1 MRKVWWEER
10 AAERRLS
17 ERRVAPHSNI
27 TLSEPDLALISAS
40 GAVTPAKRGDVERE
54 HEAEEPS
61 TWRCDDGVRLGR
73 RAVVEWVGKRV
84 AAHEAAQEA
93 TPPSHGR

>member
-1 MRKVWWEER
+1 M
-10 AAERRLS
+10 S

-27 TLSEPDLALISAS
+27 TLPEPELALISAS

-61 TWRCDDGVRLGR
+61 TCRRDDGVRLRR
-73 RAVVEWVGKRV
+73 RAAAEWMGRRV

-93 TPPSHGR
+93 APHSHGR